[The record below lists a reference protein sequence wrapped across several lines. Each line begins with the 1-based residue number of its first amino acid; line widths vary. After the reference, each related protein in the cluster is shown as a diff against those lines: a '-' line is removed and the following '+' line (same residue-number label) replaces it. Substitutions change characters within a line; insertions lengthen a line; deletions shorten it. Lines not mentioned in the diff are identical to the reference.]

1 MHRRHYLAAA
11 TSALTIALTG
21 CSGGDGADGAT
32 PTPTPTDDTPTEETP
47 DGSTPIEPSGDI
59 DVLRSALEERDI
71 EIHALFRDGAYITL
85 DYFTQAESETD
96 EQLDEEIVAIT
107 RAFAE
112 VVNEYDQGL
121 ETLECLA
128 LVNEGEFL
136 DQFDVQAEWARSYA
150 AGELSDE
157 EYTQRVIDTL
167 EYR

>member
-11 TSALTIALTG
+11 TSALTIALAG

-32 PTPTPTDDTPTEETP
+32 PTPTENTPTEETP
-47 DGSTPIEPSGDI
+47 DDATPIEPSGDI
-59 DVLRSALEERDI
+59 DVLRSALEDRDI
-71 EIHALFRDGAYITL
+71 DIDALFRDGPYITL

-96 EQLDEEIVAIT
+96 EQLDEEIVAVSQ
-107 RAFAE
+107 AFAE
-112 VVNEYDQGL
+112 TVDEYDQGL

-136 DQFDVQAEWARSYA
+136 DQFDIQAEWARSYA